1 MYYTLKELRYKKK
14 LTNKDMAER
23 LGISKPFYC
32 QIENG
37 SRRLSYDMAVRIA
50 EIFGKKPD
58 KLFYDDYM
66 IHREKTNQK
75 KQA

>member
-1 MYYTLKELRYKKK
+1 MYYSLKELRNRKK
-14 LTNKDMAER
+14 LTNRDMAQK
-23 LGISKPFYC
+23 LGISTPFYC

-58 KLFYDDYM
+58 KLFFDDYM
-66 IHREKTNQK
+66 IHRNKTKNDK
-75 KQA
+75 

>member
-1 MYYTLKELRYKKK
+1 MYYTLKELRYSKK

-37 SRRLSYDMAVRIA
+37 TRRLSYDMAFRIA

-58 KLFYDDYM
+58 KLFYNDY
-66 IHREKTNQK
+66 IVNQEK
-75 KQA
+75 KQKVS